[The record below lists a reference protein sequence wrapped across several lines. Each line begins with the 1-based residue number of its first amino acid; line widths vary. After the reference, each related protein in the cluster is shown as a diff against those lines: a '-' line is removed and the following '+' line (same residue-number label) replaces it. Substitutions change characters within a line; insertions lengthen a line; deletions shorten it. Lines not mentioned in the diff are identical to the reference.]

1 MGHHSAST
9 SVGKSHKKISLVI
22 SLASHKANSFDIL
35 QRLSI
40 CNNNGCQYVTTV
52 ISKITFFSKKNNKRL
67 SVWDHLFKKTLRNV
81 KRRENI
87 VRI

>member
-35 QRLSI
+35 QWLSI

-52 ISKITFFSKKNNKRL
+52 ISKITFFSEKTIKDCHFV
-67 SVWDHLFKKTLRNV
+67 SVFS
-81 KRRENI
+81 KRRSEM
-87 VRI
+87 